1 MNFITEL
8 DYKIGQNIKNLR
20 IKLDLSSLHLG
31 DYLNVSSSFI
41 RSVENGKSKYNI
53 RHIYLIIALFN
64 EKDPSITFDLIMPEI
79 EENLILELQAIK
91 KVDNKYIK
99 DE

>member
-8 DYKIGQNIKNLR
+8 DYKIGQNIKNIR
-20 IKLDLSSLHLG
+20 IKLNLSSLHLG

-53 RHIYLIIALFN
+53 RHIYLIIALFY
-64 EKDPSITFDLIMPEI
+64 KLI
-79 EENLILELQAIK
+79 
-91 KVDNKYIK
+91 IK
-99 DE
+99 DIYSIKILLIFS

>member
-8 DYKIGQNIKNLR
+8 DYKIGQNIKNIR
-20 IKLDLSSLHLG
+20 IKLNLSSLHLG

-53 RHIYLIIALFN
+53 RHIGLPPTKRGNPPLR
-64 EKDPSITFDLIMPEI
+64 
-79 EENLILELQAIK
+79 
-91 KVDNKYIK
+91 NKYSK
-99 DE
+99 NS